1 MKIQGTTRVA
11 AIFGH
16 PITHTLSPLIQNAA
30 FRASGL
36 DIVYVPFHVAPEML
50 GAAVESVRAL
60 ELLGVNVTIPHK
72 ERVID
77 HLDEVDPTAR
87 AIGAVNTVVN
97 RDRVLTGYNTDGE
110 GYLASLAE
118 ETGFDPAG
126 KRVVV
131 IGAGGA
137 ARAIFHTLL
146 GRGAA
151 SVLLANRTVKRAAD
165 LAEDFRSAASGTDV
179 AISSLDPGDLAE
191 RAKEADLVVNTTSLG
206 MEGQPPLDFPVDE
219 LPDGAVVS
227 DIVYK
232 PLATGLLSAAK
243 ARGLAVHGGLG
254 MLIHQ
259 GALGFSLWT
268 GHDAPVEAMKRAA
281 AEALYGD
288 NQG

>member
-1 MKIQGTTRVA
+1 MKISGSTKVA

-30 FRASGL
+30 FAAAGL
-36 DIVYVPFHVAPEML
+36 DIVYVPFHVAPDGL
-50 GAAVESVRAL
+50 GAAVEAVRAL
-60 ELLGVNVTIPHK
+60 ELIGVNVTIPHK

-97 RDRVLTGYNTDGE
+97 RDGVLAGYNTDGE

-118 ETGFDPAG
+118 ETGFEPAG
-126 KRVVV
+126 KRVII

-137 ARAIFHTLL
+137 ARAILHTLL
-146 GRGAA
+146 SRGAA
-151 SVLLANRTVKRAAD
+151 SVLLANRTIKRAD
-165 LAEDFRSAASGTDV
+165 ELAEEFKGVFESTDV
-179 AISSLDPGDLAE
+179 AVTGLAPDE
-191 RAKEADLVVNTTSLG
+191 LAGRAAQADLVVNTTSLG
-206 MEGQPPLDFPVDE
+206 MEGQPPLDFPVDALGE
-219 LPDGAVVS
+219 GAVVS

-232 PLATGLLSAAK
+232 PLETELLKAAK
-243 ARGLAVHGGLG
+243 ARGLEVHGGLG

-268 GHDAPVEAMKRAA
+268 GHDAPVEAMKKAA
-281 AEALYGD
+281 AGALYGA
-288 NQG
+288 NAG